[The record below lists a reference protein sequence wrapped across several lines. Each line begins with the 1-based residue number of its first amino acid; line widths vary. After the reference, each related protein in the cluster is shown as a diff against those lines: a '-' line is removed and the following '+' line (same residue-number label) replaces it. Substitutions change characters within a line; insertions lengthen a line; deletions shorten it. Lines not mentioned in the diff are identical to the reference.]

1 MPARCPALTFAPA
14 WRARCGGFTLVELLV
29 VLVILGVLIGLAV
42 IGTGA
47 TGPARELHDEAERLA
62 GLIGVLAEEAVLDN
76 REYGLHLS
84 AGAYQV
90 LRYDPVLRRWQALQG
105 QPHQLPHWAQLS
117 VELEGEAL
125 RLPQPEGDQE
135 GKAGLIPQLLIL
147 SSGELSPF
155 RLQLR
160 ERRRDGL
167 RLWLSSDGF
176 QLPRV
181 ELDGAKGRS
190 G

>member
-1 MPARCPALTFAPA
+1 MSAGRAAVPLCCARRGA
-14 WRARCGGFTLVELLV
+14 ARGFTLVELLV
-29 VLVILGVLIGLAV
+29 VLVILGVLIALAV
-42 IGTGA
+42 LGSGVA
-47 TGPARELHDEAERLA
+47 GPGRELHGEAERLA

-76 REYGLHLS
+76 REYGVHLT

-90 LRYDPVLRRWQALQG
+90 LRYDPALRRWQPLPG
-105 QPHQLPHWAQLS
+105 KPHDLPSWAELS

-125 RLPQPEGDQE
+125 RLPQPVAEQGRQ
-135 GKAGLIPQLLIL
+135 ASPTPQLLML

-167 RLWLSSDGF
+167 SLWLSSDGF

-190 G
+190 R

>member
-1 MPARCPALTFAPA
+1 MPTRRLALTSAS
-14 WRARCGGFTLVELLV
+14 ARRGRSGGFTLVELLV

-76 REYGLHLS
+76 REYGVHLS

-90 LRYDPVLRRWQALQG
+90 LQYDPASRRWQALQR
-105 QPHQLPHWAQLS
+105 QPHQLPPWAELS

-125 RLPQPEGDQE
+125 RLPQPTGESA
-135 GKAGLIPQLLIL
+135 GKAGLTPQLLIL

-160 ERRRDGL
+160 ERRRDGMH
-167 RLWLSSDGF
+167 LWLSSDGF

-181 ELDGAKGRS
+181 ELGGVKGRS

>member
-1 MPARCPALTFAPA
+1 MPAGRIAVTLGAA
-14 WRARCGGFTLVELLV
+14 WRGSARGFTLVELLV

-42 IGTGA
+42 LSTGI
-47 TGPARELHDEAERLA
+47 TGPARELQDEAERLA

-76 REYGLHLS
+76 REYGVHLS

-90 LRYDPVLRRWQALQG
+90 LRYDPALRRWQALQER
-105 QPHQLPHWAQLS
+105 PHHLPPWAELS

-125 RLPQPEGDQE
+125 QLPRPGGEQG
-135 GKAGLIPQLLIL
+135 GKSGLTPQLLIL

-155 RLQLR
+155 RLQVR
-160 ERRRDGL
+160 ERRRDGM

-181 ELDGAKGRS
+181 ELEAAKGRS